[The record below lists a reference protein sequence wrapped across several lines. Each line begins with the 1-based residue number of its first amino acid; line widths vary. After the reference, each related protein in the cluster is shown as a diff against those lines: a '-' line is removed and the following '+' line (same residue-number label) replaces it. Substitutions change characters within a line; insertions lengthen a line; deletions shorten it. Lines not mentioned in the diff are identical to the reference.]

1 MGHLS
6 RRSIILGGNRYN
18 VYGGIY
24 PGVIVWGAIAPGRNV
39 RWGGVLGSNCPGSNC
54 LGRNCPGS
62 ICPGLDCRV
71 PSKVIDKHTFYESH
85 C

>member
-24 PGVIVWGAIAPGRNV
+24 PGVIVWGTIAPGRNV
-39 RWGGVLGSNCPGSNC
+39 RWGGVLGSNCPGGNC
-54 LGRNCPGS
+54 L
-62 ICPGLDCRV
+62 GLDCRV
-71 PSKVIDKHTFYESH
+71 PSKVIDKHTLYESH